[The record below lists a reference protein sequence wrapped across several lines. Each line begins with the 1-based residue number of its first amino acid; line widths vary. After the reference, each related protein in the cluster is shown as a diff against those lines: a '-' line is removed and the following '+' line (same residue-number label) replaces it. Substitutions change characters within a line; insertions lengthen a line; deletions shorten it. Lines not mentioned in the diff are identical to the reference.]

1 MTTRHLEKKDAFL
14 IAEFFEQNFSD
25 GWNEKMLESAF
36 STERFFALG
45 IFDKD
50 MLVAVITYSFLDDS
64 ADVEDIVVKKE
75 FRKMGLAK
83 SLLSRAEEHIKEN
96 NKKKIFLEV
105 RENNIPAVN
114 LYEGFGYSTINIRK
128 KYYADGENAKVM
140 LKEI

>member
-1 MTTRHLEKKDAFL
+1 MITRPLDTSFAKQ
-14 IAEFFEQNFSD
+14 IAEFFKENFND
-25 GWNEKMLESAF
+25 GWNEKMIESAF
-36 STERFFALG
+36 LTERFFALG

-64 ADVEDIVVKKE
+64 ADIADIVVKKE

-96 NKKKIFLEV
+96 KKKKIFLEV